1 MKTKVL
7 AVLFVVFA
15 TLFAS
20 MLVVNAANFTI
31 NKVRVN
37 NVDMA
42 GKTLN
47 VERDEQL
54 MVEVE
59 LTCAT
64 QSDDARVRAEINGYE
79 FGNVE
84 DLSSIFEC
92 NPNRTYKKTLNVH
105 VPYDLD
111 ASQAYT
117 LRVET
122 FDRKDQT
129 ELSVNLVIEEQRNNV
144 GVFDVITNPSANVK
158 AGTPVFVTV
167 RVENLGQRKQDNVK
181 VTASIPELGV
191 TATGYLNDDLITEQQ
206 EQSQTFRDENA
217 DQSQSMTLLLR
228 IPDDA
233 ATGNYNINVVS
244 EFNRGHDFVTATK
257 PIFVQGAGKT
267 AKQAELLVTV
277 DSSTKDVSGSQETTY
292 KVMFANVGEEKGLY
306 SIEVDGA
313 DSWGYARVEPGFL
326 TLMGAST
333 GEAMINVKAKA
344 DAQPGSYTFV
354 ARVMQGST
362 VVKEISLHANVMG
375 TQPVTGS
382 TGNVDL
388 RMVLAAIFV
397 ILVVVLIVLA
407 VVLAARKS
415 GRKPEEMGQQPA
427 TTTYY

>member
-1 MKTKVL
+1 MNTKIL
-7 AVLFVVFA
+7 AVMFVVFA
-15 TLFAS
+15 ALLAS
-20 MLVVNAANFTI
+20 MITVSAANFAI
-31 NKVRVN
+31 N
-37 NVDMA
+37 NVQVNDVDMT

-47 VERDEQL
+47 IERDEQL
-54 MVEVE
+54 TVEVE
-59 LTCAT
+59 LTCQTA
-64 QSDDARVRAEINGYE
+64 SNDARVRAEINGYE

-92 NPNRTYKKTLNVH
+92 NPNQTYKKVMNVQ

-117 LRVET
+117 LRVEV
-122 FDRKDQT
+122 FDQKDQT
-129 ELSVNLVIEEQRNNV
+129 EQSINLFIEEQRNNI

-181 VTASIPELGV
+181 ITASIPELGA

-206 EQSQTFRDENA
+206 ESSQTFNDDEE
-217 DQSQSMTLLLR
+217 QSQSITLMLR

-233 ATGNYNINVVS
+233 ATGNYNINVVA
-244 EFNRGHDFVTATK
+244 EFNRGHDFVTANK
-257 PIFVQGAGKT
+257 PLFVQGAET
-267 AKQAELLVTV
+267 PAKQAELLVNV
-277 DSSTKDVSGSQETTY
+277 DANTKDVSASQETTY

-306 SIEVDGA
+306 SIDVDGA

-326 TLMGAST
+326 TLNGGST
-333 GEAMINVKAKA
+333 GEAMINVKART
-344 DAQPGSYTFV
+344 DAQPGNYAFV

-362 VVKEISLHANVMG
+362 VVKEISLRANVVG
-375 TQPVTGS
+375 TQPVTS
-382 TGNVDL
+382 TGTVDL

-397 ILVVVLIVLA
+397 ILVIVLIVLA

-415 GRKPEEMGQQPA
+415 GRKPEETMVQQPT